1 MKKDELISLWETGN
15 DRLFRE
21 EKMDKAMIEKY
32 INEKTIKG
40 SVSTRFNILFY
51 GFIQVVNLILLSINV
66 AGYMNN
72 STVLWLL
79 VSQILLTIGIMIFGM
94 DLFYKFREI
103 NNYSES
109 TQRLINLQQRFYRGP
124 YEWWLVLA
132 SVSAIILMLNLN
144 FYLDNDNGTYPIYN
158 KTLFAGITVGAFLF
172 IYGSLKLATLRST
185 RTLKAYLS
193 DLNKGVLEQT
203 AKLEGLKK
211 RLIWLYVII
220 FLLLTVSLIFGIIKA
235 IQ

>member
-1 MKKDELISLWETGN
+1 MKKDELISLWEKGN

-40 SVSTRFNILFY
+40 SAGTKYNILFY
-51 GFIQVVNLILLSINV
+51 GFIQVVNLILLSMNV

-72 STVLWLL
+72 PTVLWLL
-79 VSQILLTIGIMIFGM
+79 VPQILLTIGIMIFGM

-109 TQRLINLQQRFYRGP
+109 TQRLINLQQRFYRGS

-132 SVSAIILMLNLN
+132 SMSAIILMINFNL
-144 FYLDNDNGTYPIYN
+144 YLDNDNGTYPIYN
-158 KTLFAGITVGAFLF
+158 KFRFVAVLAGAFIF

-193 DLNKGVLEQT
+193 DLNKGILDQT
-203 AKLEGLKK
+203 MKLEGLKK

-220 FLLLTVSLIFGIIKA
+220 FLLLTVSLVFGIIKA
-235 IQ
+235 VG